1 MSELIHRLWRTSTYI
16 MSWNRK
22 PQKLLAQLVD
32 LTLIEL
38 TNWRWTW
45 RSMLLLGMI
54 TPLCS
59 MLAVKFLLN
68 RMDEQDIAY
77 VYCGNVLLS
86 LMFENQNR
94 VGGHFVFM
102 RFHGTLDYFGSLP
115 IRKPTLLLAMALA
128 FLLLSLPSV
137 IVVSLLGAVIL
148 DVHLHLHPIIV
159 LVVPLCAV
167 SMSGVGALIGALART
182 SAEATSLGF
191 FFTLVLSG
199 LGAVIIPASRLPG
212 WLVKCGVLSPATYAS
227 SALRQVMLGHP
238 TTMVTD
244 LIILSVF
251 GVATFWL
258 AAQTI
263 GWREQ

>member
-1 MSELIHRLWRTSTYI
+1 
-16 MSWNRK
+16 
-22 PQKLLAQLVD
+22 
-32 LTLIEL
+32 
-38 TNWRWTW
+38 
-45 RSMLLLGMI
+45 MLLLGMI

-59 MLAVKFLLN
+59 MLAVKFLLDK
-68 RMDEQDIAY
+68 MEPQDVAY

-115 IRKPTLLLAMALA
+115 IRKPTLILAMALA

-137 IVVSLLGAVIL
+137 IIVSVLGAIIL
-148 DVHLHLHPIIV
+148 KVRLHLHPLIV

-167 SMSGVGALIGALART
+167 SMSGIGALIGALART

-199 LGAVIIPASRLPG
+199 LGAVIIPASRLPA
-212 WLVKCGVLSPATYAS
+212 WLVKFGALSPATYAS
-227 SALRQVMLGHP
+227 SALRQVMLGPP
-238 TTMVTD
+238 TTIGID
-244 LIILSVF
+244 LAILTIF
-251 GVATFWL
+251 GAATFWL
-258 AAQTI
+258 AAHTI

>member
-1 MSELIHRLWRTSTYI
+1 MSR
-16 MSWNRK
+16 NRK
-22 PQKLLAQLVD
+22 PQKLLVQLID

-45 RSMLLLGMI
+45 RSMLLLGMV
-54 TPLCS
+54 TPICS
-59 MLAVKFLLN
+59 MLAVKFLLTE
-68 RMDEQDIAY
+68 MSPEDVAY

-115 IRKPTLLLAMALA
+115 IRKVTLILAMAIA

-137 IVVSLLGAVIL
+137 LIVSLVGAIMLEVDL
-148 DVHLHLHPIIV
+148 QLHPIIL
-159 LVVPLCAV
+159 LVIPLCAIC
-167 SMSGVGALIGALART
+167 MSGVGALVGSLART

-199 LGAVIIPASRLPG
+199 LGAVIIPASRLPD
-212 WLVKCGVLSPATYAS
+212 WLVKFGVLSPATYAS
-227 SALRQVMLGHP
+227 SALRQAMLGHF
-238 TTMVTD
+238 TTILTD
-244 LIILSVF
+244 IAILVVF
-251 GVATFWL
+251 GAATFWL
-258 AAQTI
+258 AARTI
-263 GWREQ
+263 DWREP

>member
-1 MSELIHRLWRTSTYI
+1 

-22 PQKLLAQLVD
+22 PQKLLVQLVD

-45 RSMLLLGMI
+45 RSML
-54 TPLCS
+54 
-59 MLAVKFLLN
+59 AVKFLLT
-68 RMDEQDIAY
+68 RMDPQDVAY

-115 IRKPTLLLAMALA
+115 IRKPTLILAMALA

-137 IVVSLLGAVIL
+137 MVVSLLGAVIL
-148 DVHLHLHPIIV
+148 DVRLHLHPVIV
-159 LVVPLCAV
+159 LVIPLCAM
-167 SMSGVGALIGALART
+167 SMSGIGALVGALART

-199 LGAVIIPASRLPG
+199 LGAVIIPESRLPG
-212 WLVKCGVLSPATYAS
+212 WLVKFGVFSPATYAS

-238 TTMVTD
+238 TTILTD
-244 LIILSVF
+244 ILILLVF
-251 GVATFWL
+251 GAVTFWL
-258 AAQTI
+258 AARTI

>member
-1 MSELIHRLWRTSTYI
+1 

-22 PQKLLAQLVD
+22 PQKLFIQVID

-45 RSMLLLGMI
+45 RSMLLLGIM

-59 MLAVKFLLN
+59 MLAIKFLLTE
-68 RMDEQDIAY
+68 MGPEDIAY

-86 LMFENQNR
+86 LVFENQNR

-115 IRKPTLLLAMALA
+115 IRKPTLILGMTVA

-137 IVVSLLGAVIL
+137 IVVSVLGAVIL
-148 DVHLHLHPIIV
+148 DVRLHLHPV
-159 LVVPLCAV
+159 LVLVIPVCAM
-167 SMSGVGALIGALART
+167 SMSGIGALIGALART

-199 LGAVIIPASRLPG
+199 LGAVIIPAGRLPR
-212 WLVKCGVLSPATYAS
+212 WLVEVGVLSPATYAS
-227 SALRQVMLGHP
+227 SALRQVMLGP
-238 TTMVTD
+238 LTTIVTD
-244 LIILSVF
+244 LTILIVF
-251 GVATFWL
+251 GAVTFWL

-263 GWREQ
+263 GWRE